1 MLCYVRLRQ
10 EPDNKSRRFT
20 WCQESSLARISPAFA
35 RQFRSVDR
43 IHFERREVS
52 RRRNSSSC
60 RECGHSPKRR
70 VEGKPEAC
78 GDGNQLY
85 CLTQTMRASTTLIQ
99 SAPPTNRRH
108 RKASFYCAML
118 LQSAAF
124 AVKFC
129 HSVIILV
136 YTHRDSVKMPGRTAT
151 ELSMGPFCVTRS
163 NPTYQLTG
171 PTQSITSG

>member
-1 MLCYVRLRQ
+1 LVSRKQSSANLAGVCSLLVNFGRSI
-10 EPDNKSRRFT
+10 EFTSKGAKSLGEETRVAA
-20 WCQESSLARISPAFA
+20 ESADIL
-35 RQFRSVDR
+35 RSVAWKESLMPVG
-43 IHFERREVS
+43 IAI
-52 RRRNSSSC
+52 SC
-60 RECGHSPKRR
+60 PAS
-70 VEGKPEAC
+70 
-78 GDGNQLY
+78 L
-85 CLTQTMRASTTLIQ
+85 RASTTLIQ
-99 SAPPTNRRH
+99 SAPPANRR
-108 RKASFYCAML
+108 RCKAGFYCAML

-136 YTHRDSVKMPGRTAT
+136 YTHRDSVKMPGHTAT